1 MMSASNCLPVAFA
14 FLVATAS
21 PSASTTSGNPAIVAR
36 AGATAILIWD
46 AFGFLKDNQTRD
58 LSQQAAEREVVSAAF
73 GALAQ
78 KLPNLANSK
87 TVRLLVLVQKPA
99 TGDNLIY
106 RDTTFNETKTLL
118 TMETKRSDALKHR
131 TEWMRAL
138 AAGKVPPGL
147 KIHWDNHLSP

>member
-1 MMSASNCLPVAFA
+1 MAGFA
-14 FLVATAS
+14 FLLATGTPFA
-21 PSASTTSGNPAIVAR
+21 PNTPGNSAIVAR

-58 LSQQAAEREVVSAAF
+58 LSQQAAEREIVSAAF
-73 GALAQ
+73 DALAK
-78 KLPNLANSK
+78 KLPSLENSK
-87 TVRLLVLVQKPA
+87 TVRLLVMVQKPA

-118 TMETKRSDALKHR
+118 TMETKRSDAMKHR